1 MQAIS
6 FVYIL
11 LIVVYSA
18 LAPSTQAFTSLST
31 QLKTRSLVGKTFAPE
46 TLLFSS
52 STSPISDD
60 KMFTLLVVMRFRS
73 EEAKSAWSKSMV
85 VLDKY
90 VKEKEPNTLQYQFS
104 QSTDDPLVITIF
116 ETYTSKADFEE
127 VHMKSEGFLQHVERM
142 KPYDNQIK
150 EESFITGNVIEQ
162 FGYFSK

>member
-1 MQAIS
+1 
-6 FVYIL
+6 
-11 LIVVYSA
+11 
-18 LAPSTQAFTSLST
+18 
-31 QLKTRSLVGKTFAPE
+31 
-46 TLLFSS
+46 
-52 STSPISDD
+52 
-60 KMFTLLVVMRFRS
+60 
-73 EEAKSAWSKSMV
+73 MV

-104 QSTDDPLVITIF
+104 QSTNDPLVITIF